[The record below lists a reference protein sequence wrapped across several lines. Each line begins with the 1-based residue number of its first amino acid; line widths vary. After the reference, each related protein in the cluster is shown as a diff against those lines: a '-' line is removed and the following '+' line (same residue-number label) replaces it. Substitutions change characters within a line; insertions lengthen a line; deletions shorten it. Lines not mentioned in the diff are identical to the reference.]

1 MAKPLGG
8 GAFLESSIASR
19 DAALGVIEAEAQK
32 ARAVVN
38 EKFDESESEQRVAAI
53 VERFE
58 KTNAAEAEGD
68 RKRRALESSNRAKRL
83 DRQDKLTKDTIDRQ
97 RKMDG
102 LSSELNEKRLIAEGR
117 TLDAEVE
124 RINRSYAERIAA
136 AEEAGDAEQVALLK
150 AGREAAFDEAAAQD
164 KLKAAMK
171 GGRSAEAMTSRVGQ
185 FDTAALAI
193 GGKQGNDERR
203 DALLRE
209 IRNELRNKKPV
220 AA

>member
-1 MAKPLGG
+1 MKCGEG
-8 GAFLESSIASR
+8 N
-19 DAALGVIEAEAQK
+19 AAVIE
-32 ARAVVN
+32 
-38 EKFDESESEQRVAAI
+38 
-53 VERFE
+53 
-58 KTNAAEAEGD
+58 
-68 RKRRALESSNRAKRL
+68 SN
-83 DRQDKLTKDTIDRQ
+83 TDTIH
-97 RKMDG
+97 
-102 LSSELNEKRLIAEGR
+102 
-117 TLDAEVE
+117 
-124 RINRSYAERIAA
+124 
-136 AEEAGDAEQVALLK
+136 
-150 AGREAAFDEAAAQD
+150 AAQD